1 MASKRK
7 PQNHR
12 AGRPGARRT
21 RSTRKS
27 SVAQSGRTN
36 KAHSIPLSRLGRR
49 LVYRDRVTGRFVSK
63 STWNRSRAHGGS
75 RYIRVRRYSA
85 NLNVLGDDGFV
96 PASVHSSKQ
105 AHLASEHLIAVNR
118 FLRTG
123 DSELLKPFVGKSV
136 GGVELL
142 IDPNRF
148 HELAEAGLV
157 KLDNLYRQNRGVR
170 QEK

>member
-1 MASKRK
+1 MVSKRK

-12 AGRPGARRT
+12 AGRSGARRT

-27 SVAQSGRTN
+27 SVAQSGPTN
-36 KAHSIPLSRLGRR
+36 KTHSTPLSRLRRR

-75 RYIRVRRYSA
+75 RYIRVRGYSA
-85 NLNVLGDDGFV
+85 NLNVLGYDGYV
-96 PASVHSSKQ
+96 PVSVRSSKQ

-118 FLRTG
+118 YLRAG
-123 DSELLKPFVGKSV
+123 VRELLKPFVRKSV

-142 IDPNRF
+142 VDPDRL
-148 HELAEAGLV
+148 HELANAGLV
-157 KLDNLYRQNRGVR
+157 KLDNLYRQNRGGSV
-170 QEK
+170 EK